1 MSDVTVAPD
10 ASPAPAAPSPAP
22 SNEAVVNTTPTQTP
36 TPIGSQAP
44 EKAPGDRRDAIQ
56 KAFERASNPAK
67 AKEDREKQQAK
78 KPAER
83 EKPGPGHNQPPEE
96 TKKEELN
103 LKKAP
108 PKGEQPRENG
118 RFVRAAETP
127 GQQQGQPGQ
136 PGTQPQGQQ
145 TARQAEAARLPETA
159 PYRDPPPRMA
169 EHAKGE
175 WATTPERVRGEFHRL
190 AQETEGMHKAYRADY
205 ETMETIR
212 PYHELAQ
219 QHGTTLDRALN
230 NYTSMERKLRSD
242 PVGGLDVI
250 VNNLNLRTSDGQKIT
265 LRDVAYHVLSQS
277 PEQLK
282 QIQQGNQQQAASH
295 QIGALHEE
303 VVGLKNALHQMH
315 TQQQFSY
322 TRSEVDQ
329 FADAHPRFDEL
340 GVAIHREI
348 NLGFSLEEAYQ
359 RADKLYPSH
368 AAQTRTQPAQT
379 RTSDKSIS
387 GAPESSPSN
396 GPATRK
402 KSEKPVERR
411 DAINNAIRRVN
422 GGL

>member
-1 MSDVTVAPD
+1 MSDVTVAP
-10 ASPAPAAPSPAP
+10 AATPAPAAPSPAP
-22 SNEAVVNTTPTQTP
+22 EAIVDTHPTQTP
-36 TPIGSQAP
+36 APIGPQAP
-44 EKAPGDRRDAIQ
+44 DKPEGGRRDAIQ

-96 TKKEELN
+96 TKKEDLN

-108 PKGEQPRENG
+108 PKGEQPREGG
-118 RFVRAAETP
+118 RFVKAPEAERP
-127 GQQQGQPGQ
+127 QGQPGQ
-136 PGTQPQGQQ
+136 PGQQQPGQQ
-145 TARQAEAARLPETA
+145 AGQQQPAPRLPETA

-175 WATTPERVRGEFHRL
+175 WAATPERVRGEFHRL
-190 AQETEGMHKAYRADY
+190 AQETEGMHRHYKADY
-205 ETMETIR
+205 ETMESIR
-212 PYHELAQ
+212 PFHQMAQ
-219 QHGTTLDRALN
+219 EHGTTLQRALS

-250 VNNLNLRTSDGQKIT
+250 VNNLGLKTSDGQPIT

-295 QIGALHEE
+295 QIGALHQE
-303 VVGLKNALHQMH
+303 VQGLKQALTQMH
-315 TQQQFSY
+315 TQQQFTY
-322 TRSEVDQ
+322 TRSEVDS

-340 GVAIHREI
+340 GAAIHREI
-348 NLGFSLEEAYQ
+348 NLGFSLEEAYD
-359 RADKLYPSH
+359 RADKLYPSQ
-368 AAQTRTQPAQT
+368 AAQTRTPPAQT
-379 RTSDKSIS
+379 RTADKSIS
-387 GAPESSPSN
+387 GAPSGPSN
-396 GPATRK
+396 GTGERK
-402 KSEKPVERR
+402 KDGKPVPLR
-411 DAINNAIRRVN
+411 DAIGNAIKRVN

>member
-1 MSDVTVAPD
+1 MSDVTVAP
-10 ASPAPAAPSPAP
+10 AATPAPAAPSPAP
-22 SNEAVVNTTPTQTP
+22 EAVVDTHPTQTP
-36 TPIGSQAP
+36 APIGPQAP
-44 EKAPGDRRDAIQ
+44 DKPDARRDAIH

-83 EKPGPGHNQPPEE
+83 EPPGRGHNQPPEE
-96 TKKEELN
+96 TKQELN

-108 PKGEQPRENG
+108 PKGEQPREQG
-118 RFVRAAETP
+118 RFVKAPDTQQPPGQAGQQP
-127 GQQQGQPGQ
+127 GQQPANQQGQ
-136 PGTQPQGQQ
+136 T
-145 TARQAEAARLPETA
+145 ARLPETA

-190 AQETEGMHKAYRADY
+190 AQETEGMHRHYKADY

-212 PYHELAQ
+212 PFHQMAQ
-219 QHGTTLDRALN
+219 EHGTTLQRALS

-250 VNNLNLRTSDGQKIT
+250 VNNLGLKTADGQPIT

-295 QIGALHEE
+295 QIGALHQE
-303 VVGLKNALHQMH
+303 VQGLKQALTQMH
-315 TQQQFSY
+315 TQQQFTY
-322 TRSEVDQ
+322 TRSEVDS

-340 GVAIHREI
+340 GAAIHREI
-348 NLGFSLEEAYQ
+348 NLGFSLEEAYD

-379 RTSDKSIS
+379 RTADKSIS
-387 GAPESSPSN
+387 GAPSGPSN
-396 GPATRK
+396 GTGERK
-402 KSEKPVERR
+402 RDGKPVPLR
-411 DAINNAIRRVN
+411 DAIGNAIKRVN

>member
-1 MSDVTVAPD
+1 MSDVTVAP
-10 ASPAPAAPSPAP
+10 AATPAPAAPSPAP
-22 SNEAVVNTTPTQTP
+22 EAVVDTNPTSTPL
-36 TPIGSQAP
+36 PIGSQAP
-44 EKAPGDRRDAIQ
+44 DKPEGRRDAIQ

-96 TKKEELN
+96 TKQELN

-108 PKGEQPRENG
+108 PKGEQPREQG
-118 RFVRAAETP
+118 RFVKASET
-127 GQQQGQPGQ
+127 QGQPQGQPSQ

-145 TARQAEAARLPETA
+145 TPRQAEAARLPETA

-190 AQETEGMHKAYRADY
+190 AQETEGMHRHYKADY
-205 ETMETIR
+205 ETMESIR
-212 PYHELAQ
+212 PFHQMAQ
-219 QHGTTLDRALN
+219 EHGTTLQRALS

-250 VNNLNLRTSDGQKIT
+250 VNNLGLKTSDGQPIT

-295 QIGALHEE
+295 QIGALHQE
-303 VVGLKNALHQMH
+303 VQGLKQALTQMH
-315 TQQQFSY
+315 TQQQFTY
-322 TRSEVDQ
+322 TRSEVDS
-329 FADAHPRFDEL
+329 FADTHPRFDEL
-340 GVAIHREI
+340 GAAIHREI
-348 NLGFSLEEAYQ
+348 NLGFSLEEAYD
-359 RADKLYPSH
+359 RADKLYPSQ

-379 RTSDKSIS
+379 RTADKSIS
-387 GAPESSPSN
+387 GAPSGPSN
-396 GPATRK
+396 GTGERK
-402 KSEKPVERR
+402 RDGKPVPLR
-411 DAINNAIRRVN
+411 DAIGNAIKRVN

>member
-10 ASPAPAAPSPAP
+10 ATPAPAAPSPAP
-22 SNEAVVNTTPTQTP
+22 SEAVVNTNPTQTP

-44 EKAPGDRRDAIQ
+44 EKVTGDRRDDI
-56 KAFERASNPAK
+56 KRAFDRASNPQK
-67 AKEDREKQQAK
+67 AKEEREAK
-78 KPAER
+78 KAKEPAER
-83 EKPGPGHNQPPEE
+83 EKPGLGHNQPPEE
-96 TKKEELN
+96 TKKEALD
-103 LKKAP
+103 LKRAP

-118 RFVRAAETP
+118 RFVRAAET
-127 GQQQGQPGQ
+127 QGQPQGQPSQ

-175 WATTPERVRGEFHRL
+175 WAGTPERVRGEFHRM
-190 AQETEGMHKAYRADY
+190 AQEAEGMHRAYRADY
-205 ETMETIR
+205 DTMETIR
-212 PYHELAQ
+212 PFHQMAQ
-219 QHGTTLDRALN
+219 EHGTTLQRALN

-242 PVGGLDVI
+242 PIGGLDVI
-250 VNNLNLRTSDGQKIT
+250 VNNLGLKTSDGQPIT

-282 QIQQGNQQQAASH
+282 QVQQGNAQQAASH
-295 QIGALHEE
+295 QIGALHQE
-303 VVGLKNALHQMH
+303 VVGLKQALNQMH

-340 GVAIHREI
+340 GAAIHREI
-348 NLGFSLEEAYQ
+348 NLGFSLEEAYD

-379 RTSDKSIS
+379 RTADKSIS
-387 GAPESSPSN
+387 GSPSGPSN
-396 GPATRK
+396 GTGERRK
-402 KSEKPVERR
+402 DGKPVALR
-411 DAINNAIRRVN
+411 DAIGNAIKRVN